1 MIRVMVVED
10 DPMVMDITCRF
21 IESIPGFQTCAKA
34 AGAAEAMKLL
44 SHKTIDLV
52 VLDIY
57 MPIMNGMEFL
67 TKVRAIGLTLDVIFL
82 TADNTM
88 EMISN
93 ALKLGAV
100 DYLIKPFSY
109 ERFKA
114 SLESYEKRFLMLQ
127 EQKQMTQVQLDGLFK
142 PDIHTS
148 DKQVQKGIHAK
159 TLENVREYIKN
170 SPQELLSQ
178 HKIAQALQLSKVTVR
193 RYMEYLAAANEVV
206 LQIEYGSVGRPAYVY
221 KRL

>member
-21 IESIPGFQTCAKA
+21 IESIPGFQICAKA
-34 AGAAEAMKLL
+34 ASGVEGIKLL
-44 SHKTIDLV
+44 THKTIDFV

-57 MPIMNGMEFL
+57 MPVMNGMEFL
-67 TKVRAIGLTLDVIFL
+67 TKVRAMGLTLDALFL

-88 EMISN
+88 EMINN
-93 ALKLGAV
+93 AMKLGAV

-114 SLESYEKRFLMLQ
+114 SLESYEKRFLMFQ
-127 EQKQMTQVQLDGLFK
+127 EQKQLTQEQLDALFK
-142 PDIHTS
+142 SGINAN
-148 DKQVQKGIHAK
+148 DKQVQKGIHIK

-178 HKIAQALQLSKVTVR
+178 HEIAQALQLSKVTVR

-221 KRL
+221 KKL